1 MKRHAFSLISL
12 LGLLLVA
19 GSAIGQTIRVHADVP
34 FDFVVGN
41 KTLPAG
47 MYDVKTISDRDNTQ
61 LLVQAQDGH
70 ASMLA
75 LSNSAENF
83 KPADK
88 TKLVFK
94 KYRNQYF
101 LAEIWTA
108 GSIRGHRLPK
118 SNREKELELGQD
130 LQHQRVEIVASLY

>member
-1 MKRHAFSLISL
+1 
-12 LGLLLVA
+12 
-19 GSAIGQTIRVHADVP
+19 
-34 FDFVVGN
+34 
-41 KTLPAG
+41 
-47 MYDVKTISDRDNTQ
+47 

-70 ASMLA
+70 SSIMA
-75 LSNSAENF
+75 LTNSAENF

-94 KYRNQYF
+94 KYRDQYF

-108 GSIRGHRLPK
+108 GSIRGRRLPK
-118 SNREKELELGQD
+118 SNREKELELAQD